1 MSLQLAL
8 QQITAPN
15 WWHTHPAT
23 IVKVKRDGSTQR
35 MKNAAEK
42 RKTLLKELKEIGGP
56 VLLDSLVEY
65 VGMTKSSVMH
75 NLEILA
81 KEGLAEKS
89 HRKIEKRLCVF
100 WGITPH
106 A

>member
-1 MSLQLAL
+1 MSLRLAL
-8 QQITAPN
+8 AQITAPN

-23 IVKVKRDGSTQR
+23 LVKAPRAGSTQR
-35 MKNAAEK
+35 MKNAADK
-42 RKTLLKELKEIGGP
+42 RQILRKALNEIGEP
-56 VLLDSLVEY
+56 ILLDSLVEY

-81 KEGLAEKS
+81 KEGTAEKS
-89 HRKIEKRLCVF
+89 LKKIGKRTCVF
-100 WGITPH
+100 WVATPH

>member
-1 MSLQLAL
+1 MSLTLAI

-23 IVKVKRDGSTQR
+23 LVKAPRAGSTQR
-35 MKNAAEK
+35 MKIAADK
-42 RKTLLKELKEIGGP
+42 RQILRQALKEIGEP

-81 KEGLAEKS
+81 KEGAAEKS
-89 HRKIEKRLCVF
+89 LKKVDKRSCIF
-100 WGITPH
+100 WAITPH

>member
-1 MSLQLAL
+1 MSLSLAL
-8 QQITAPN
+8 AQITAPN

-23 IVKVKRDGSTQR
+23 LVKPPRVGSTQR
-35 MKNAAEK
+35 MKNAADK
-42 RKTLLKELKEIGGP
+42 RQILRKALQEIGEP
-56 VLLDSLVEY
+56 ILLDSLVEY

-81 KEGLAEKS
+81 KEGTAEKS
-89 HRKIEKRLCVF
+89 LKKIGKRSCIF
-100 WGITPH
+100 WAITPH

>member
-1 MSLQLAL
+1 MSLSLAL
-8 QQITAPN
+8 AQITAPN

-23 IVKVKRDGSTQR
+23 LVKPPRVGSTQR
-35 MKNAAEK
+35 MKNAADK
-42 RKTLLKELKEIGGP
+42 RQILRQALKEIGEP
-56 VLLDSLVEY
+56 VPLDSLVEY

-81 KEGLAEKS
+81 KEGTAEKS
-89 HRKIEKRLCVF
+89 LKKIDKRSCIF
-100 WGITPH
+100 WAITPH

>member
-1 MSLQLAL
+1 MSLTLAL

-15 WWHTHPAT
+15 WWNNHPAT
-23 IVKVKRDGSTQR
+23 LIKPPRAGSTQR
-35 MKNAAEK
+35 MKDVADK
-42 RKTLLKELKEIGGP
+42 RKTLLKALKEIGGP

-81 KEGLAEKS
+81 KDGEAAKS
-89 HRKIEKRLCVF
+89 NKKIGKRTCVF
-100 WGITPH
+100 WAATPH

>member
-1 MSLQLAL
+1 MSLTLAL

-15 WWHTHPAT
+15 WWNNHPAT
-23 IVKVKRDGSTQR
+23 LIKPPRAGSTQR
-35 MKNAAEK
+35 MKDAADK
-42 RKTLLKELKEIGGP
+42 RKILRKALKEIGEP
-56 VLLDSLVEY
+56 ILLDSLVEY

-81 KEGLAEKS
+81 KDGEAAKS
-89 HRKIEKRLCVF
+89 NKKIGKRTCVF
-100 WGITPH
+100 WVATPH

>member
-1 MSLQLAL
+1 MSLTLAL
-8 QQITAPN
+8 AQITAPN

-23 IVKVKRDGSTQR
+23 LVKAPRAGSTQR
-35 MKNAAEK
+35 MKNAADK
-42 RKTLLKELKEIGGP
+42 RQILRQALKEIGEP
-56 VLLDSLVEY
+56 ILLDSLVEY

-81 KEGLAEKS
+81 KEGTAEKS
-89 HRKIEKRLCVF
+89 LKKVDKRTCVF
-100 WGITPH
+100 WVATPH

>member
-1 MSLQLAL
+1 MSLTLAL

-15 WWHTHPAT
+15 WWNNHPAT
-23 IVKVKRDGSTQR
+23 LIKPPRAGSTQR
-35 MKNAAEK
+35 MKDAADK
-42 RKTLLKELKEIGGP
+42 RKILRKALKEIGEP
-56 VLLDSLVEY
+56 ILLDSLVEY

-81 KEGLAEKS
+81 KEGTAEKS
-89 HRKIEKRLCVF
+89 LKKVDKRSCIF
-100 WGITPH
+100 WAITPH

>member
-1 MSLQLAL
+1 MSLTLAL
-8 QQITAPN
+8 DQISAPN
-15 WWHTHPAT
+15 WWYTHPAT
-23 IVKVKRDGSTQR
+23 TVKPPRVGSTQR
-35 MKNAAEK
+35 MKNAADK
-42 RKTLLKELKEIGGP
+42 RQILRQALKEIGEP

-81 KEGLAEKS
+81 KEGAAEKS
-89 HRKIEKRLCVF
+89 LKKIGKRSCIF
-100 WGITPH
+100 WAITPH

>member
-1 MSLQLAL
+1 MSLTLAI

-23 IVKVKRDGSTQR
+23 LVKAPRAGSTQR
-35 MKNAAEK
+35 MKIAADK
-42 RKTLLKELKEIGGP
+42 RQILRQALKEIGEP

-81 KEGLAEKS
+81 KDGEAEKS
-89 HRKIEKRLCVF
+89 LKKVDKRSCIF
-100 WGITPH
+100 WAITPH

>member
-1 MSLQLAL
+1 MSLTLAL

-15 WWHTHPAT
+15 WWNNHPAT
-23 IVKVKRDGSTQR
+23 LIKPPRVGSTQR
-35 MKNAAEK
+35 IKNAADK
-42 RKTLLKELKEIGGP
+42 RQILRQALKEIGEP
-56 VLLDSLVEY
+56 ILLDSLVEY

-81 KEGLAEKS
+81 KEGTAEKS
-89 HRKIEKRLCVF
+89 LKKIDKHSCIF
-100 WGITPH
+100 WAITPH

>member
-1 MSLQLAL
+1 MSLTLAI

-15 WWHTHPAT
+15 WWHTHPANL
-23 IVKVKRDGSTQR
+23 IKPPRAGSTQR
-35 MKNAAEK
+35 MKNAADK
-42 RKTLLKELKEIGGP
+42 RQILRKALKEIGEP
-56 VLLDSLVEY
+56 ILLDSLVEY

-81 KEGLAEKS
+81 KEGAAEKS
-89 HRKIEKRLCVF
+89 LKKVDKRSCIF
-100 WGITPH
+100 WAITPH

>member
-1 MSLQLAL
+1 MSLSLAL
-8 QQITAPN
+8 AQITAPN

-23 IVKVKRDGSTQR
+23 LVKAPRAGSTQR
-35 MKNAAEK
+35 MKNAADK
-42 RKTLLKELKEIGGP
+42 RQILRKALNEIGEP
-56 VLLDSLVEY
+56 VPLDSLVEY

-81 KEGLAEKS
+81 KEGTAEKS
-89 HRKIEKRLCVF
+89 LKKIGKRTCVF
-100 WGITPH
+100 WVATPH

>member
-1 MSLQLAL
+1 MSLTLAL
-8 QQITAPN
+8 AQITAPN

-23 IVKVKRDGSTQR
+23 LVKAPRAGSTQR
-35 MKNAAEK
+35 MKNAADK
-42 RKTLLKELKEIGGP
+42 RQILRKALNEIGEP
-56 VLLDSLVEY
+56 ILLDSLVEY

-81 KEGLAEKS
+81 KEGTAEKS
-89 HRKIEKRLCVF
+89 LKKIDKRSCIF
-100 WGITPH
+100 WATPPH